1 MNASG
6 LQDRGI
12 GFQAL
17 GFALVGCACVAIL
30 TLFSGSDH
38 LAYKAFEIATTKLH
52 WAFVILLA
60 VTFDKGRDM
69 FEKAQAIREAKKAQI
84 REEGRAE
91 GREEGITQGIAQ
103 GFSEGRVHENARF
116 RALLDQHDISLPPD
130 VVDEMFGGQRK
141 GRS

>member
-60 VTFDKGRDM
+60 VTFDTGRMM
-69 FEKAQAIREAKKAQI
+69 FGKAQAIREARREAKKAQI
-84 REEGRAE
+84 REQGRQE
-91 GREEGITQGIAQ
+91 GREEGR
-103 GFSEGRVHENARF
+103 EHENARF